1 MEVLAKRGRKRRTRD
16 REGLVLDLPA
26 KPESVRVARQAVAA
40 LGARLGL
47 PEARIDDLR
56 TLVTEACANAVTH
69 AYDGGEGSI
78 RLRVIPREDELTIVV
93 ADDGVGIKPRP
104 ASEKL
109 QRPAGPAA
117 DGRTFLQG
125 GDRARPGGGTRVE
138 GPLSPHQ
145 RNTLGVGWA
154 VRAAAPN
161 RHSTGVRSIRRP

>member
-1 MEVLAKRGRKRRTRD
+1 MEVLAKNGRKRRTRD

-26 KPESVRVARQAVAA
+26 KPESLRVARQAVAA

-78 RLRVIPREDELTIVV
+78 RLRVIPRGDELTIVV

-104 ASEKL
+104 ASEKSSGRL
-109 QRPAGPAA
+109 GLLLMAA
-117 DGRTFLQG
+117 LSSKVEIAQ
-125 GDRARPGGGTRVE
+125 RPGGGTRVKVRF
-138 GPLSPHQ
+138 PLSNGTP
-145 RNTLGVGWA
+145 LA
-154 VRAAAPN
+154 
-161 RHSTGVRSIRRP
+161 